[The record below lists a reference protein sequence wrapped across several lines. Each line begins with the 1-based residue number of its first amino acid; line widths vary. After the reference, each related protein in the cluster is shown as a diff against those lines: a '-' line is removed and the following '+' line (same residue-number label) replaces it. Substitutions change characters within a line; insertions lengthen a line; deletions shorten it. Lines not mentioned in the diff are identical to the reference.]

1 MPPIFNE
8 PFLAALLTGAII
20 SALPLILA
28 GLGEQMSERAGVM
41 NIGLEGMMMAGA
53 LAGFAATLAGLGVW
67 GGMLAGALVGAAVSV
82 IMVLFCVRQGMNQII
97 VGIAI
102 TLGATG
108 VTSLM
113 HNAWYSRTYPRLD
126 AAEKFALPG
135 LSQIPVLGPGLFT
148 HHPATWAGLFVALVF
163 AFVYRQT
170 FLGLNLASAGEKPD
184 ALDAAGIDVTRTR
197 SVAVMVAGAMAGL
210 GGAYMAVVG
219 SGIFVP
225 HMTGGAGYIAIVL
238 AMLARDRPTWVVGG
252 ALLFGFCLSAT
263 TALQVGGIE
272 VPTDFI
278 QMLPFL
284 AVMAVLVLFGRNA
297 RLPRALGQPYH
308 RGQR

>member
-1 MPPIFNE
+1 MAIFNE
-8 PFLAALLTGAII
+8 AFLAALLSGALI
-20 SALPLILA
+20 AAVPLILA

-41 NIGLEGMMMAGA
+41 NIGLEGMMLAGA
-53 LAGFAATLAGLGVW
+53 FGGFSATLAGWGIW
-67 GGMLAGALVGAAVSV
+67 GGLGAGALTGAAVAV
-82 IMVLFCVRQGMNQII
+82 IMVIFCVRQGMNQII
-97 VGIAI
+97 TGIAI

-113 HNAWYSRTYPRLD
+113 HNAWFARSYPRLD
-126 AAEKFALPG
+126 AAERIALPG
-135 LSQIPVLGPGLFT
+135 LSQIPVIGPGLFT
-148 HHPATWAGLFVALVF
+148 HHPATWAALALALAF
-163 AFVYRQT
+163 AAVYRHS
-170 FLGLNLASAGEKPD
+170 FLGLNLAAAGEKPD
-184 ALDAAGIDVTRTR
+184 ALDVAGIDVVRTR
-197 SVAVMVAGAMAGL
+197 SAAVLVAGAMAGL

-238 AMLARDRPTWVVGG
+238 AMLARDRATWVVGG
-252 ALLFGFCLSAT
+252 GVLFGLCLAAT
-263 TALQVGGIE
+263 TALQVAGIE

-284 AVMAVLVLFGRNA
+284 AVMAVLVLFGRSA
-297 RLPRALGQPYH
+297 RLPSALGQPYH